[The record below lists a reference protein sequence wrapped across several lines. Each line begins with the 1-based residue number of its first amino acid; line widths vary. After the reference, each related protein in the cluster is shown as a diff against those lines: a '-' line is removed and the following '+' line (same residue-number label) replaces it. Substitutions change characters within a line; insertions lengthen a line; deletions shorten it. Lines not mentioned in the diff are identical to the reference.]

1 MIFNTFFV
9 ENFKHSIEYLMNV
22 PAVYNDTTIS
32 GTFINYLNVEENPNN
47 FEITSDY
54 TGVYKVRKEE
64 LDTNHLNIERNTK
77 ILINNVN
84 YNIEDI
90 LDDET
95 GVITLALMQIEL
107 EQINTTAVRRKK

>member
-1 MIFNTFFV
+1 MLFNTFFAQ
-9 ENFKHSIEYLMNV
+9 NFKHSIEYLMNV

-32 GTFINYLNVEENPNN
+32 GTFINYLNVEDNINN

-64 LDTNHLNIERNTK
+64 LDINHLNIERNTK

-95 GVITLALMQIEL
+95 GVITLALMQIDL